1 MNLRNFIRLLR
12 DQWKLILLVA
22 AVAAGASAALTV
34 RTTPLYASSVTF
46 YVSAQT
52 NTSDPISAYQGD
64 LLSQQEVQSFAELL
78 RGPTLVRSV
87 INDLGLRVAPGEIAA
102 EISTRPIPQTVLLS
116 ATVTD
121 PSPRRA
127 QQIAESIG
135 TQFTTL
141 VATLEQPPGGGT
153 PPVSVTVVAQPDL
166 PTAPVSPDPFRN
178 VSMALALGLLAGIAL
193 AAAVRSLDSRIK
205 SADDLVAETGGK
217 PVLGVIPF
225 DPAARRRPLVVDEDP
240 FSPRVEAFRKV
251 RTNLQFIDVDRP
263 RKVLL
268 FTSALPEEGKS
279 SSACNLAVMLAQ
291 SGSRVILIEADLRRP
306 RAVGYLGLPGAVGM
320 TDVLLGRCTED
331 EATQVWGDDLF
342 AVLASGSLPPN
353 PGDLLASQ
361 QARQLIGRLR
371 DRYDIVLVDAPPLLP
386 FADAASIAP
395 SCDGAI
401 LMVRHGR
408 TRTEHIRRSVEAL
421 KAVDV
426 PVLGSLLT
434 MAPRAAHPEYGYGY
448 RYYRPG
454 ADSPLSNSDRVTV
467 TDRPEE
473 PTHAS
478 LS

>member
-12 DQWKLILLVA
+12 DQWKLIVLVA
-22 AVAAGASAALTV
+22 AVAAGASAALTA

-46 YVSAQT
+46 YVSAQA

-78 RGPTLVRSV
+78 RGPMLVGAV
-87 INDLGLRVAPGEIAA
+87 IRDLGLRAAPGSIAA

-121 PSPRRA
+121 PSARQA
-127 QQIAESIG
+127 WLIAESVG
-135 TQFTTL
+135 TQFTAL
-141 VATLEQPPGGGT
+141 VAALEQPPKGGT
-153 PPVSVTVVAQPDL
+153 PPVSVEVVAQPEL
-166 PTAPVSPDPFRN
+166 PVRPVSPDPVRN
-178 VSMALALGLLAGIAL
+178 VSIALALGLLAGIAL
-193 AAAVRSLDSRIK
+193 AAAVRSLDNRIK
-205 SADDLVAETGGK
+205 SADVLAAETGK
-217 PVLGVIPF
+217 PVLGVIPY
-225 DPAARRRPLVVDEDP
+225 DPRARRRPLVADEDP

-251 RTNLQFIDVDRP
+251 RANLQFIDIDQP

-279 SSACNLAVMLAQ
+279 SSACNLAVTMAQ
-291 SGSRVILIEADLRRP
+291 SGSRVILVEADLRRP
-306 RAVGYLGLPGAVGM
+306 RAVGYLGLPGAIGV

-331 EATQVWGDDLF
+331 EAIQVWGDDLF

-361 QARQLIGRLR
+361 QARQLVGRLS
-371 DRYDIVLVDAPPLLP
+371 DRYDMVLIDAPPLLP

-395 SCDGAI
+395 CCDGAI

-408 TRTEHIRRSVEAL
+408 TRTEHIRRSAEAL
-421 KAVDV
+421 QAVDV

-454 ADSPLSNSDRVTV
+454 AGGPLPDGDEVGVR
-467 TDRPEE
+467 DQPEE
-473 PTHAS
+473 PTRAY
-478 LS
+478 LA

>member
-12 DQWKLILLVA
+12 DQWKLIALVA
-22 AVAAGASAALTV
+22 VVAAGASAALTA

-46 YVSAQT
+46 YVSAQV
-52 NTSDPISAYQGD
+52 NTSDPIGAYQGD

-78 RGPTLVRSV
+78 RGPTLVQSV

-127 QQIAESIG
+127 QRIAESIG

-153 PPVSVTVVAQPDL
+153 PPVSVTVVAQPEL
-166 PTAPVSPDPFRN
+166 PTARVSPDPYRN
-178 VSMALALGLLAGIAL
+178 VSMALGLGLLAGIAL
-193 AAAVRSLDSRIK
+193 AAALRSLDSRIK
-205 SADDLVAETGGK
+205 SADELAAETGGK

-225 DPAARRRPLVVDEDP
+225 DSGARRRPLVVDEDP

-279 SSACNLAVMLAQ
+279 SSACNLAIMLAQ

-306 RAVGYLGLPGAVGM
+306 RAVGYLGLPGTIGM

-361 QARQLIGRLR
+361 QTRQLIGRLR
-371 DRYDIVLVDAPPLLP
+371 DRYDTVLVDAPPLLP

-395 SCDGAI
+395 YCDGAI

-408 TRTEHIRRSVEAL
+408 TRTEHIRRSAEAL

-454 ADSPLSNSDRVTV
+454 AGDPPSDGDRVTV
-467 TDRPEE
+467 TDQPQE
-473 PTHAS
+473 PSHAS